1 MPIYLSSP
9 GSQPPGGILS
19 RILAAVVAAVLLVL
33 FVVFGFAIF
42 LVLLVV
48 AIIGGII
55 FSWRFRKVRREM
67 ESMMQNATGASAP
80 FPGAEDTKP
89 GSKSKPTN
97 AGFSQGETL
106 EGEYEVIDKER

>member
-9 GSQPPGGILS
+9 GSGPPGGILS
-19 RILAAVVAAVLLVL
+19 RILAAIVAAVLLVL

-48 AIIGGII
+48 AIVGGII

-67 ESMMQNATGASAP
+67 ESMMQEAAGASAP
-80 FPGAEDTKP
+80 FPGTEDAKP
-89 GSKSKPTN
+89 RGKNKPADTE
-97 AGFSQGETL
+97 FSQGETL
-106 EGEYEVIDKER
+106 EGEYKVIDKER